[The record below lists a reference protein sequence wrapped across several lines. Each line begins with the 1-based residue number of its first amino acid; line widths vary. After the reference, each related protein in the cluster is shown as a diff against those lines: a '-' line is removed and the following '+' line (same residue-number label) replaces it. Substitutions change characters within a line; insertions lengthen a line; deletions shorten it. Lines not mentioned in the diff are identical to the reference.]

1 MTDPV
6 TRLVTLTITEKGYTA
21 DLTSMTLDREF
32 PENKWM
38 LTHSAGKRKA
48 LEALSQGIA
57 PHMSG
62 LAYITAALNVRKKNN
77 LPGFT
82 VLSCDNL

>member
-48 LEALSQGIA
+48 LEALS
-57 PHMSG
+57 
-62 LAYITAALNVRKKNN
+62 
-77 LPGFT
+77 
-82 VLSCDNL
+82 